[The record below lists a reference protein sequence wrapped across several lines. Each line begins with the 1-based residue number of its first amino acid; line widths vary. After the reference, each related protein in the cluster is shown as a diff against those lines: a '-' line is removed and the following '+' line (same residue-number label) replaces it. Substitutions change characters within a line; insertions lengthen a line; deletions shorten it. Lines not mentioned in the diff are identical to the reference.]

1 MGLQARGRVADSEI
15 RTENKPPAG
24 PLFVDLSV
32 LTQQAGTRTDLKTSR
47 RCSFFFFFFF
57 NEKIKMPLTEEI
69 QPLQSSGKS
78 SA

>member
-15 RTENKPPAG
+15 RTKNKPPAG

-32 LTQQAGTRTDLKTSR
+32 LTQQIGTRTDLKTSR
-47 RCSFFFFFFF
+47 RCSFFF

>member
-47 RCSFFFFFFF
+47 RCFLFFFFL